1 MVNWKAI
8 CLGFIGTFILAYLG
22 KYIPHLDMPIA
33 PLIGGII
40 AGYMVGGSYRDG
52 GFYGGLSAGIA
63 GFIYTLLVII
73 LSAGV
78 SLASTVSMNIFP
90 MSMYGETWIVTLG
103 IIILGA
109 ILSFIIY
116 FILGLFGGIIGIA
129 IKERNAEKQILR
141 S

>member
-33 PLIGGII
+33 PIVGGIL

-52 GFYGGLSAGIA
+52 SVYGGLSAGIA

-73 LSAGV
+73 LAAGV
-78 SLASTVSMNIFP
+78 SVAATVSMNVFP
-90 MSMYGETWIVTLG
+90 VSIYGESGIVTAG

-116 FILGLFGGIIGIA
+116 FILGLIGGIIGIA